1 MDWPLCIFR
10 IENYPW
16 RGFLRSISGNLH
28 TAGCSIGL
36 VCTYFSTPIIAAFY
50 AWAAQSDFYFQFW
63 TRVNWAQLWGFEP
76 IKVQTAYCFLIR
88 NIQECMILK
97 ILPFNLI
104 FWKLREIE
112 FFLMIMSRV
121 DYVNREPSN
130 LAHLFNATV
139 QQ

>member
-16 RGFLRSISGNLH
+16 KGFLRSISGNLH

-63 TRVNWAQLWGFEP
+63 TSGHVCGVLSP
-76 IKVQTAYCFLIR
+76 LMFLFSAKKFDTTF
-88 NIQECMILK
+88 ILVFALK
-97 ILPFNLI
+97 HVFTLLSSKMKTLCSMYRHSSISAIFDLQWFIILSYF
-104 FWKLREIE
+104 
-112 FFLMIMSRV
+112 
-121 DYVNREPSN
+121 PS
-130 LAHLFNATV
+130 L
-139 QQ
+139 